1 LDISNFDYD
10 LPKNSI
16 AQFPLS
22 QRDESKL
29 LIATQVVEHKHTKD
43 FPNLLRTGDVV
54 VLNETRVMSARLS
67 LQRVT
72 GGAVEVLALEEV
84 DNGKWEALVRPSR
97 KIKVGEELIDQSG
110 KKIIRV
116 EEATDKGTRY
126 ISPIQ
131 AEMREIFN
139 LYGEIPLPPYI
150 ENKEID
156 HNRYQTIYAENE
168 DSVAAP
174 TAGLHITEEIIDRCL
189 TAGASV
195 VTINLS
201 VGIGTFQPIATDSI
215 DEHIMHSER
224 YSVDAD
230 VWETI
235 QKAKRVI
242 AVGTTVVRTLESVA
256 STGHLQ
262 GRTELYIKPGF
273 QFRVVDSLLTNFHL
287 PKSSLLVM
295 IEAFMGKSWRNLYH
309 LALKEG
315 YRFLSFGD
323 AMFIERDE

>member
-10 LPKNSI
+10 LPKDSI
-16 AQFPLS
+16 AQFPLG

-29 LIATQVVEHKHTKD
+29 LVSTQDVEHMHTRD
-43 FPNLLRTGDVV
+43 FPNLLRPGDVV
-54 VLNETRVMSARLS
+54 VLNEARVMPARLN
-67 LQRVT
+67 LRRVT
-72 GGAVEVLALEEV
+72 GGSVEVLALEEV

-97 KIKVGEELIDQSG
+97 KIQVGEELLDQSG
-110 KKIIRV
+110 KAVLRV
-116 EEATDKGTRY
+116 DEVTHKGTRY
-126 ISPIQ
+126 ISPIK
-131 AEMREIFN
+131 AEMREIFSIH
-139 LYGEIPLPPYI
+139 GEIPLPPYI
-150 ENKEID
+150 ENNGID
-156 HNRYQTIYAENE
+156 QSRYQTVYAQNEN
-168 DSVAAP
+168 SVAAP
-174 TAGLHITEEIIDRCL
+174 TAGLHITEEIIDRCSA
-189 TAGASV
+189 AGASV
-195 VTINLS
+195 VTVNLS

-215 DEHIMHSER
+215 NEHVMHSER
-224 YSVDAD
+224 YFVEAD
-230 VWETI
+230 VWESV

-256 STGHLQ
+256 STGRLE

-295 IEAFMGKSWRNLYH
+295 IEAFMGKSWKNLYY

-323 AMFIERDE
+323 AMFIERGE